1 MNQEH
6 KRKNPQNHLPGPF
19 TEKENHQKQTRNLNK
34 SEEHCCSPLRRRLTS
49 NLPLP
54 TGRKDGE
61 AAPRDGGSGRG
72 QLLGSPFYRGGNL
85 SQHMYCFLGPFLC
98 GGRDLVPL
106 AGVGRPWQ
114 WAVGEAIWW
123 TLGSRAKIWWW
134 TELTEEE
141 S

>member
-1 MNQEH
+1 MA
-6 KRKNPQNHLPGPF
+6 
-19 TEKENHQKQTRNLNK
+19 
-34 SEEHCCSPLRRRLTS
+34 RL
-49 NLPLP
+49 LL
-54 TGRKDGE
+54 GMVDLGE
-61 AAPRDGGSGRG
+61 ANFLDLHSIVVAT
-72 QLLGSPFYRGGNL
+72 SP
-85 SQHMYCFLGPFLC
+85 STYCFLGPFLC